1 MERTDVLIV
10 GAGLAGLQAS
20 RLLARRGHKVV
31 LVDRKSRLDEAVHT
45 TGIFVRR
52 TLEDFWLPP
61 ECLGPPVSHVQLYSP
76 GRRSMMLTSPHE
88 EFRVGRMGPLYR
100 RMLEEALAAKVDW
113 RGNTTF
119 VSSEPTGDGS
129 HVELDSP
136 TGRTSLLARFVMGA
150 DGANSRV
157 ARQLGLDENH
167 EWIVGVEEVYEDIP
181 LLGPPCLH
189 CFIDPQL
196 APGYIAWIAHDGG
209 EVHVGVGG
217 YARRFSPHDALA
229 KFRREAET
237 LMALDQGRLVEQRGG
252 RIPVGG
258 VLPNIV
264 NSRGLLVGD
273 ASGAVSPLT
282 AGGLDPCMRQ
292 SALAAGV
299 VHRYLATRDVA
310 QLSPYRGG
318 RLRRRFA
325 MRRGL
330 RVGLTLVRHRWVGEV
345 LFAGLCRFPLKFL
358 AQHVF
363 FGRGSFPVEKKQL
376 EFARL
381 SPDHSLTR
389 RVSEETR
396 GFPR

>member
-1 MERTDVLIV
+1 MERADVLIV

-20 RLLARRGHKVV
+20 RLLARRGHRVV
-31 LVDRKSRLDEAVHT
+31 LVDRKSRLDEAIHT

-61 ECLGPPVSHVQLYSP
+61 ECLGPPVRHVRLYSP
-76 GRRSMMLTSPHE
+76 ARRSMMLTSPHE
-88 EFRVGRMGPLYR
+88 EYRVGRMGPLYL
-100 RMLEEALAAKVDW
+100 RMLEEALAANVDW
-113 RGNTTF
+113 RPNTTF
-119 VSSEPTGDGS
+119 ISAEPAGDGS
-129 HVELDSP
+129 HVELESP
-136 TGRTSLLARFVMGA
+136 TGRTSLLSRFVMGA

-157 ARQLGLDENH
+157 ARQLGLDENR

-181 LLGPPCLH
+181 LIGPP

-196 APGYIAWIAHDGG
+196 APGYIAWIAHDGS
-209 EVHVGVGG
+209 EVHLGVGG
-217 YARRFSPHDALA
+217 YARQFSPHEALA
-229 KFRREAET
+229 TFRREAET
-237 LMALDQGRLVEQRGG
+237 IMPFDQGRLVEQRGG

-299 VHRYLATRDVA
+299 VHRYLATGDAA
-310 QLSPYRGG
+310 QLSAYRGV

-325 MRRGL
+325 LRRGL
-330 RVGLTLVRHRWVGEV
+330 RIGLALVRHRWVGEV
-345 LFAGLCRFPLKFL
+345 LFAALCRFPLKLL
-358 AQHVF
+358 AQHLF
-363 FGRGSFPVEKKQL
+363 FGRGSFPVENKQL
-376 EFARL
+376 DLVRTER
-381 SPDHSLTR
+381 
-389 RVSEETR
+389 
-396 GFPR
+396 

>member
-1 MERTDVLIV
+1 
-10 GAGLAGLQAS
+10 
-20 RLLARRGHKVV
+20 
-31 LVDRKSRLDEAVHT
+31 
-45 TGIFVRR
+45 
-52 TLEDFWLPP
+52 
-61 ECLGPPVSHVQLYSP
+61 
-76 GRRSMMLTSPHE
+76 
-88 EFRVGRMGPLYR
+88 
-100 RMLEEALAAKVDW
+100 
-113 RGNTTF
+113 
-119 VSSEPTGDGS
+119 
-129 HVELDSP
+129 
-136 TGRTSLLARFVMGA
+136 
-150 DGANSRV
+150 
-157 ARQLGLDENH
+157 
-167 EWIVGVEEVYEDIP
+167 
-181 LLGPPCLH
+181 PCLH

-209 EVHVGVGG
+209 EVHLGVGG

-325 MRRGL
+325 IRRGL
-330 RVGLTLVRHRWVGEV
+330 RIGLTFIRHRWVGEV

-363 FGRGSFPVEKKQL
+363 LGEVHFPWKRNSSSSRALV
-376 EFARL
+376 RII
-381 SPDHSLTR
+381 H
-389 RVSEETR
+389 
-396 GFPR
+396 

>member
-20 RLLARRGHKVV
+20 RLLARRGHKVL
-31 LVDRKSRLDEAVHT
+31 LVDRKSRLDDSIHT

-61 ECLGPPVSHVQLYSP
+61 ECLGPPVSHVRLYSP
-76 GRRSMMLTSPHE
+76 RRRSMLLASPHE
-88 EFRVGRMGPLYR
+88 EFRVGRMGPLYL
-100 RMLEEALAAKVDW
+100 RMLDEALAAGVDW
-113 RGNTTF
+113 RPQTAF
-119 VSSEPTGDGS
+119 VSAEPAGDGS
-129 HVELDSP
+129 HVELDGP
-136 TGRTSLLARFVMGA
+136 AGRMSLLTRYVMGA

-157 ARQLGLDENH
+157 ARQLGLDENRH
-167 EWIVGVEEVYEDIP
+167 WIVGVEEVYEDVP
-181 LLGPPCLH
+181 LHGPPCLH

-209 EVHVGVGG
+209 EVHLGVGG
-217 YARRFSPHDALA
+217 YARQFSPHQALA
-229 KFRREAET
+229 AFRLEAESIIE
-237 LMALDQGRLVEQRGG
+237 LSRGRLAEQRGG

-258 VLPNIV
+258 ILPNIV

-299 VHRYLATRDVA
+299 VHRYLATRDLA
-310 QLSPYRGG
+310 ELNPYRGG

-325 MRRGL
+325 VRRGL
-330 RVGLTLVRHRWVGEV
+330 RVGLNLVRRRWIGEL
-345 LFAGLCRFPLKFL
+345 LFAGLCRFPLNLL

-363 FGRGSFPVEKKQL
+363 FGRGSFPVDRKQL
-376 EFARL
+376 EPATIE
-381 SPDHSLTR
+381 P
-389 RVSEETR
+389 
-396 GFPR
+396 

>member
-31 LVDRKSRLDEAVHT
+31 LVDRKSQLDDAIHT

-61 ECLGPPVSHVQLYSP
+61 ECLGPPVSHVRLYSP
-76 GRRSMMLTSPHE
+76 GRRSMMLASPHE
-88 EFRVGRMGPLYR
+88 EYRV
-100 RMLEEALAAKVDW
+100 
-113 RGNTTF
+113 
-119 VSSEPTGDGS
+119 S
-129 HVELDSP
+129 HVVLDGTS
-136 TGRTSLLARFVMGA
+136 GRNSLLSRFVMGA

-157 ARQLGLDENH
+157 ARQLGLDENR
-167 EWIVGVEEVYEDIP
+167 EWIVGVEEVYDDVP
-181 LLGPPCLH
+181 LEGPPCLH

-209 EVHVGVGG
+209 EVHLGVGG
-217 YARRFSPHDALA
+217 YARQFSPHEALA
-229 KFRREAET
+229 VFRKEAES
-237 LMALDQGRLVEQRGG
+237 MMPLDQGRLVEQRGG

-258 VLPNIV
+258 ILPNIV

-299 VHRYLATRDVA
+299 VHRYLVTRDA
-310 QLSPYRGG
+310 GQLRPYHAARM
-318 RLRRRFA
+318 RRRFA
-325 MRRGL
+325 VRRGL
-330 RVGLTLVRHRWVGEV
+330 RIGLALVRQRWVGEI
-345 LFAGLCRFPLKFL
+345 LFAGLCRFPLNLL

-376 EFARL
+376 DFAPIKR
-381 SPDHSLTR
+381 
-389 RVSEETR
+389 
-396 GFPR
+396 

>member
-20 RLLARRGHKVV
+20 RLLSRQGHKVV
-31 LVDRKSRLDEAVHT
+31 LVDRKSRLDEAIHT

-61 ECLGPPVSHVQLYSP
+61 ECLGPPVSHVRLYSP
-76 GRRSMMLTSPHE
+76 GRRSMMLASPHE
-88 EFRVGRMGPLYR
+88 EYRVGRMGPLYL
-100 RMLEEALAAKVDW
+100 RMLEESQAANVDW
-113 RGNTTF
+113 HPQTTF
-119 VSSEPTGDGS
+119 ISAEPAGDGS
-129 HVELDSP
+129 HVELDGP
-136 TGRTSLLARFVMGA
+136 TGRTSLMVRYLMGA

-157 ARQLGLDENH
+157 ARQLGLDENR

-181 LLGPPCLH
+181 LVGPPCLH

-209 EVHVGVGG
+209 EVHLGVGG
-217 YARRFSPHDALA
+217 YASRFSPHEALA
-229 KFRREAET
+229 TFRREAESI
-237 LMALDQGRLVEQRGG
+237 MDFDQGRLVEQRGG

-299 VHRYLATRDVA
+299 VHRYLATGKA
-310 QLSPYRGG
+310 AHLSPYRGAK
-318 RLRRRFA
+318 LRRRFA
-325 MRRGL
+325 IRRGL
-330 RVGLTLVRHRWVGEV
+330 RIGLTLVRHRWVGEL
-345 LFAGLCRFPLKFL
+345 LFAALCRFPLKHL

-363 FGRGSFPVEKKQL
+363 FGRGSFPVEKKEL
-376 EFARL
+376 EFACTER
-381 SPDHSLTR
+381 
-389 RVSEETR
+389 
-396 GFPR
+396 

>member
-61 ECLGPPVSHVQLYSP
+61 ECLGPPVSHVRLYSP

-88 EFRVGRMGPLYR
+88 EYRVGRMGPLYR

-119 VSSEPTGDGS
+119 VSSEPMGDGS
-129 HVELDSP
+129 RVELDSP
-136 TGRTSLLARFVMGA
+136 AGRTSLLARFVMGA

-157 ARQLGLDENH
+157 ARQLGLDENR

-209 EVHVGVGG
+209 EVHLGVGG

-325 MRRGL
+325 IRRGL
-330 RVGLTLVRHRWVGEV
+330 RIGLTFIRHRWVGEV

-363 FGRGSFPVEKKQL
+363 LGEVHFPWKRNSSSSRALV
-376 EFARL
+376 RII
-381 SPDHSLTR
+381 H
-389 RVSEETR
+389 
-396 GFPR
+396 